1 MAELK
6 KDNTGKSYQERKT
19 DIKDLRQR
27 WADLCNSHL
36 EKHQIDSRIDMRS
49 YKEQGIDKEPEKKLL
64 PSQAKDPEIR
74 KPCNSH
80 AQPIKSLSDWI

>member
-6 KDNTGKSYQERKT
+6 RQYGQELSGAKT

-49 YKEQGIDKEPEKKLL
+49 YKEQGIDKDPEKKLL

-74 KPCNSH
+74 KLCNSH
-80 AQPIKSLSDWI
+80 EQSIKSLNDSI

>member
-6 KDNTGKSYQERKT
+6 KTIQARVTRNEKT

-49 YKEQGIDKEPEKKLL
+49 YKEQGIDKEPEKNYY
-64 PSQAKDPEIR
+64 QAKPKTLKSG

-80 AQPIKSLSDWI
+80 VQPIKSLSD

>member
-6 KDNTGKSYQERKT
+6 KTIRARVTRNEKT

-49 YKEQGIDKEPEKKLL
+49 YKEQGIEKEPEKKLL

-74 KPCNSH
+74 EALQQSRIAYKR
-80 AQPIKSLSDWI
+80 A